1 LKGEARDFVSVDSM
15 LWNLTV
21 LPPNSRACFLFLF
34 LFLFFLGCWSGFGEL
49 QFIDEK
55 AKR

>member
-21 LPPNSRACFLFLF
+21 LPPNSRACFLFF
-34 LFLFFLGCWSGFGEL
+34 ILFFYLGCWSGFGEL